1 MSEEL
6 TRSGEGLF
14 SPSRR
19 GYDRDQVDAYVAQL
33 QREIRELQQ
42 RHQTPDTAVRS
53 ALERVGEEV
62 AAVLQQAHDTA
73 DGIVAGA
80 KREAD
85 EHRERAARDAAH
97 VTAVAEQRLHELD
110 LDTDRIWGERE
121 RIVADARD
129 LARQLDQL
137 ADLAAE
143 RFPSDNEP
151 PKAAT
156 GRGAG
161 SRGGVAAGDS
171 DEGDLGYGDAP
182 VSGFDELNASH

>member
-6 TRSGEGLF
+6 TRTGEGLF
-14 SPSRR
+14 RDARR

-33 QREIRELQQ
+33 QREIRELQT
-42 RHQTPDTAVRS
+42 RHQTPDAAVRS

-62 AAVLQQAHDTA
+62 AGVLKQAHDTA
-73 DGIVAGA
+73 GDIVATA
-80 KREAD
+80 KHEAE
-85 EHRERAARDAAH
+85 EHRDQAAREAAH

-143 RFPSDNEP
+143 RFPSDSEA
-151 PKAAT
+151 PKAASGRDAG

-161 SRGGVAAGDS
+161 QGDS
-171 DEGDLGYGDAP
+171 REGDLGYGDAP

>member
-6 TRSGEGLF
+6 MRSGEGLF
-14 SPSRR
+14 KPSRR
-19 GYDRDQVDAYVAQL
+19 GYDRDEVDAYVAQL
-33 QREIRELQQ
+33 QHEIRDLQT
-42 RHQTPDTAVRS
+42 RNQTPDAAVRS

-62 AAVLQQAHDTA
+62 ASVLKQAHVTA
-73 DGIVAGA
+73 DDIVANA
-80 KREAD
+80 KREGE
-85 EHRERAARDAAH
+85 EHRDQAARDAAH
-97 VTAVAEQRLHELD
+97 VTAVAEQRVHELD

-121 RIVADARD
+121 RIMADARD

-151 PKAAT
+151 QQVT
-156 GRGAG
+156 GGRGASVRSG
-161 SRGGVAAGDS
+161 DRTAG
-171 DEGDLGYGDAP
+171 ELGYGDTQ